1 MALYPEVQKRA
12 QEEIEQFA
20 PNRLPTL
27 DDYSSL
33 PYIRSLLKELT
44 RWAPVAP
51 LGLPHRVMQ
60 DDIYEN
66 YEIEI
71 VKKTR
76 RIPKYMTNIIGE
88 YIRAQEKYEKRD

>member
-12 QEEIEQFA
+12 QKQIEQVIA
-20 PNRLPTL
+20 NRLPTL
-27 DDYSSL
+27 DDYNSL

-60 DDIYEN
+60 DDVYEQ
-66 YEIEI
+66 YF
-71 VKKTR
+71 
-76 RIPKYMTNIIGE
+76 IPKGTTMIGNI
-88 YIRAQEKYEKRD
+88 R

>member
-1 MALYPEVQKRA
+1 VIFLSESTGITPPSPQLLTVIILRA
-12 QEEIEQFA
+12 
-20 PNRLPTL
+20 RLPFPNQSGVPEFDGIDIT
-27 DDYSSL
+27 
-33 PYIRSLLKELT
+33 RFVKE
-44 RWAPVAP
+44 W
-51 LGLPHRVMQ
+51 

-76 RIPKYMTNIIGE
+76 RIPKYMTKIIGE